1 MSKLL
6 VQPSLFSL
14 SKPNFCAP
22 ARTWTFVSSGP
33 LHNPA
38 DHCIQRPQICWRFI
52 LPRSNPVMFLC
63 ISVLHLNSLLVTAAV
78 DQVVGGLLVWG
89 IWGVGGWQRSCHL
102 VWGTHTP
109 DPALPGLCNSPSL
122 PPPSKQSIS
131 VVLQGK
137 HIYWLVTA
145 CQCGSS
151 GPVAE
156 GISLGRG
163 QGENGGN

>member
-1 MSKLL
+1 MRGAKGLSFGLRNTRPR
-6 VQPSLFSL
+6 PSAAWSL
-14 SKPNFCAP
+14 QHP
-22 ARTWTFVSSGP
+22 
-33 LHNPA
+33 
-38 DHCIQRPQICWRFI
+38 
-52 LPRSNPVMFLC
+52 M
-63 ISVLHLNSLLVTAAV
+63 
-78 DQVVGGLLVWG
+78 
-89 IWGVGGWQRSCHL
+89 
-102 VWGTHTP
+102 
-109 DPALPGLCNSPSL
+109 L

>member
-1 MSKLL
+1 MLSLL
-6 VQPSLFSL
+6 FLLPSSL
-14 SKPNFCAP
+14 P
-22 ARTWTFVSSGP
+22 
-33 LHNPA
+33 NPA
-38 DHCIQRPQICWRFI
+38 SPCTVNKSQDKSVLRFI
-52 LPRSNPVMFLC
+52 LPQSHGSLHFGPPSEPFIGDSHSRSGGWWFCWFWKTRGAKELSFGLRNM
-63 ISVLHLNSLLVTAAV
+63 HLAPNAAWSLLHS
-78 DQVVGGLLVWG
+78 L
-89 IWGVGGWQRSCHL
+89 
-102 VWGTHTP
+102 
-109 DPALPGLCNSPSL
+109 L

>member
-1 MSKLL
+1 MW
-6 VQPSLFSL
+6 SL
-14 SKPNFCAP
+14 S
-22 ARTWTFVSSGP
+22 GP
-33 LHNPA
+33 DTTLSNTVTNQTG
-38 DHCIQRPQICWRFI
+38 DLFLPQ
-52 LPRSNPVMFLC
+52 SNPVMIFC
-63 ISVLHLNSLLVTAAV
+63 IWVPCLNSLLVTATLN
-78 DQVVGGLLVWG
+78 QLVGGLLVLG
-89 IWGVGGWQRSCHL
+89 EVWGVVVVKELSFGLRNTHPRPSAARSL
-102 VWGTHTP
+102 
-109 DPALPGLCNSPSL
+109 SQPSL
-122 PPPSKQSIS
+122 APPSKQSIS

>member
-1 MSKLL
+1 
-6 VQPSLFSL
+6 
-14 SKPNFCAP
+14 
-22 ARTWTFVSSGP
+22 
-33 LHNPA
+33 
-38 DHCIQRPQICWRFI
+38 
-52 LPRSNPVMFLC
+52 MFLC
-63 ISVLHLNSLLVTAAV
+63 ILVLHLNSLLVTATL
-78 DQVVGGLLVWG
+78 DQVVGGLLVLG
-89 IWGVGGWQRSCHL
+89 KGGAKELSFGLWN
-102 VWGTHTP
+102 THP
-109 DPALPGLCNSPSL
+109 RPSAAWSLQHPSL